1 MNVNP
6 VATSDRIEVLDV
18 YRGFA
23 ILGIFVVN
31 ITVMNSTFINQDLFA
46 EQWTSWIDQSIVK
59 VRQLFFYTK
68 FFPIFSLLFGLGIS
82 MQAIKRKTLGQSS
95 LAFISK
101 RMLILFIIGAI
112 HITFIW
118 SGDVVHI
125 YAILGLLTVFLIKV
139 PNRILL
145 ILSILILVFP
155 FFEDILFEIFNWL
168 DFSPDSAMSSLNG
181 DKVAEIIKNGS
192 YLDNL
197 KLRLLEYVANLP
209 MLLGFLAPTAASMFL
224 LGLYLGKKSVFNDLK
239 SFLKSIQRP
248 MLIVALVT
256 NIYRVVFLYVLIES
270 SMFEDAATRDVLIYF
285 IVLCDV
291 FMGIFYLWLLGWLY
305 FHTKANTLL
314 RPLSYVGR
322 MALTNYILQSIVGL
336 FLFTSIGFSLYETF
350 SPTETF
356 LIAIGVF
363 IIQVNLSRFW
373 LKYFKYGPLEWIWRC
388 LSYSKLFKIRN

>member
-6 VATSDRIEVLDV
+6 VATSDRIEVLDI